1 MSRIIDI
8 VWIEQEGFTNGS
20 VLCTGGR
27 QMAVM
32 CGRKQYRFNKCTDDR
47 EVDFHHMGRI
57 SSKCTAGSRDERSN
71 R

>member
-1 MSRIIDI
+1 
-8 VWIEQEGFTNGS
+8 
-20 VLCTGGR
+20 
-27 QMAVM
+27 MAVM